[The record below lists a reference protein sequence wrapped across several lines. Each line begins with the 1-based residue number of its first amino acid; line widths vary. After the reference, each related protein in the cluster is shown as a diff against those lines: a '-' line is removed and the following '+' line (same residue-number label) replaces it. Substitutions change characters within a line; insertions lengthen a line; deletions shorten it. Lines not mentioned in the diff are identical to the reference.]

1 MKTIK
6 FQGLLL
12 STALTIV
19 SVPVFAQGIDPT
31 TPTLITPD
39 TRIYVYQCS
48 DDRSFQAE
56 YGLEMATLELEGER
70 VMLPQIPAASGAR
83 YSDGEITLFTRG
95 NEAFIEVGGEIVY
108 QDCVAQTDEAET
120 ERSTTET
127 TETTETIE
135 RTIERTTESLTETV
149 TPQTQPAP
157 QSSPAPTPTTA
168 SPTSVPALW

>member
-1 MKTIK
+1 MKTVN

-12 STALTIV
+12 STALALV
-19 SVPVFAQGIDPT
+19 SVPVFAQDDPT
-31 TPTLITPD
+31 APTLITPD
-39 TRIYVYQCS
+39 TRIYVYQCN

-83 YSDGEITLFTRG
+83 YSNGEITLFTRG
-95 NEAFIEVGGEIVY
+95 NEAFLEVGGEIVY

-127 TETTETIE
+127 TE
-135 RTIERTTESLTETV
+135 TIERTTESLTETV

>member
-1 MKTIK
+1 MKTVK

-19 SVPVFAQGIDPT
+19 SVPAFAQDIVPT

-39 TRIYVYQCS
+39 TRSYGYQCS

-120 ERSTTET
+120 EGTTTET
-127 TETTETIE
+127 TE
-135 RTIERTTESLTETV
+135 SNTETV

-157 QSSPAPTPTTA
+157 QSSPASTPTTTSPTST